1 MREIP
6 HAASRSSRKSATDG
20 PIGRAMPTAERS
32 ETSQVSPARRRG
44 TTRDVRHPAMVRR
57 EIDALVERRAG
68 LWKDGVDRADGVQA
82 EVQALTRRIDEL
94 WLELRTISASLR
106 AGSREQILQRAKRA
120 TRAEQELRRRLPIG

>member
-1 MREIP
+1 
-6 HAASRSSRKSATDG
+6 
-20 PIGRAMPTAERS
+20 
-32 ETSQVSPARRRG
+32 
-44 TTRDVRHPAMVRR
+44 MVRR

-94 WLELRTISASLR
+94 WLELRTVSASLR